1 MEPHFQFYR
10 SQRIKYYTCGKGET
24 LVLLHGYQ
32 ADSRI
37 WKLLIPLLQD
47 HYTLLIP
54 DLPGHG
60 ESPLIQSTNSMDFLA
75 EMVFNLIM
83 ASGSRGVTLA
93 GHSMGGYVALCFAE
107 KYPTF
112 TDRLVLLNSHPFE
125 DSMTTI
131 LARNRESEI
140 IQSGKKEILLR
151 SFVQNNFCPK
161 NLLSLKNEIEL
172 ATHIA
177 LGQPEN
183 GMLADLAGMMAR
195 TNKVSVLLK
204 KRINAAFIL
213 GRDDKRIALN
223 QFDSLDINA
232 LNIHW
237 INDCGHMSML
247 EKPAEVARLI
257 LENKL

>member
-1 MEPHFQFYR
+1 MEPHFQFYQ
-10 SQRIKYYTCGKGET
+10 SHRIKYYTCGKGET

-37 WKLLIPLLQD
+37 WELLIPLLQD
-47 HYTLLIP
+47 HYSLLIP

-60 ESPLIQSTNSMDFLA
+60 ESPLIQSTNSMEFLA
-75 EMVFNLIM
+75 EIVFSLVM
-83 ASGSRGVTLA
+83 SSGSRGVTLA
-93 GHSMGGYVALCFAE
+93 GHSMGGYVALSFAE
-107 KYPTF
+107 KYPTL

-125 DSMTTI
+125 DSITTI

-161 NLLSLKNEIEL
+161 NILSLKNEIDL

-177 LGQPEN
+177 LSQPEN

-204 KRINAAFIL
+204 KRIHAAFIL
-213 GRDDKRIALN
+213 GRDDKRIPINL
-223 QFDSLDINA
+223 FDTLGKNSLKIS
-232 LNIHW
+232 W
-237 INDCGHMSML
+237 INDCGHMSIL
-247 EKPAEVARLI
+247 EKPKEIARSI
-257 LENKL
+257 LENNS